1 MSPKTRGRKFTS
13 ALLACFVFKKIF
25 FFYGSKSLSKF

>member
-1 MSPKTRGRKFTS
+1 MSPKTRGRKFT
-13 ALLACFVFKKIF
+13 CFVFKKIF